1 MEAVELD
8 ADRLTIGAYIIF
20 KDVLRLGYL
29 SVEGILLEDVFCVE
43 DLSLIQ
49 DAVFCVHLQRQY
61 SASRDLHAFLENYGM
76 DPRKIEDEGAKRYYK
91 ALEVRNLIYLILQ

>member
-1 MEAVELD
+1 MEKND
-8 ADRLTIGAYIIF
+8 IDKDKLTIGDYIIL
-20 KDVLRLGYL
+20 KDVIRLGFL
-29 SVEGILLEDVFCVE
+29 SVEGILLEEIFCVE

-76 DPRKIEDEGAKRYYK
+76 DPRKIEDEGAKRYFQ
-91 ALEVRNLIYLILQ
+91 ALEV